1 MKIMARLR
9 LTLLLLFAC
18 SPLLVA
24 QQAKDA
30 GEMFGNYS
38 RLLSAEKVY
47 LHTDKDVYCAT
58 DTIWISGYVEN
69 ASYASEFAESNYI
82 YVELLC
88 DLPLKDV
95 GSWSSTTGSHYDV
108 VERKKLRRF
117 GNTFSGY
124 IVVPEMSNT
133 SRATLR
139 GYTYW
144 MLNSPVEYMFYKELE
159 IANPM
164 KDGFISSLK
173 DAKISS
179 EDTYILFGAV
189 PPQKKREGKKVAA
202 ADYDIQFL
210 PESGNYVAGIDATIF
225 IKGTGADGKGE
236 LLKGSISTQS
246 GKHLASF
253 VTDSLGFGKVAIR
266 NLPGGL
272 LVATVTN
279 AAGVPKRVQL
289 PASLDKGVTING
301 AVMAGSNGD
310 GEGKMQFRIRLS
322 GGLAARGLV
331 VVLHNG
337 SEIYSRKEIMQQDML
352 FSLPLKG
359 LDAGIHAVTVV
370 DRKGNVYAERP
381 FVVLPHW
388 EEQMKIAVEKGAY
401 GKREKVTVNV
411 SLPQN
416 MLDSCRNFSVS
427 VTDMGITGNVERTTI
442 ESYMLLK
449 SELKGYIEDIE
460 YYFNRNVP
468 YAMRMARADLLM
480 QTQGWRYYD
489 TEDILKGETAAPVF
503 GREYVQTIAGKVM
516 GVFGLSKNPFVT
528 FYAPSINF
536 SAMGQLDS
544 GYFVLKDVDFPEHTR
559 FIVSA
564 TGKNGKSI
572 SHTPIL
578 QNDYFAPLYKYPLQ
592 KGEVTYTPQ
601 YKEIVEKKYYNS
613 GDGGHSMAFTLDPVV
628 VTTQLITPKNSPSPI
643 PNRPIKR
650 SSYRDAMAM
659 RPYLNGYDL
668 ASYVV
673 ATFTGVR
680 HSPGGDALLG
690 NTGFRSWRMVELY
703 MNGIYI
709 PANEVM
715 HTHLLHM
722 PLSEVESLI
731 FLGGLDA
738 GAYQP
743 VHLHRSQYPS
753 PVLMI
758 NTYSGGRGHKVN
770 PNVVSAIPAGWQ
782 KPAKFYSPKY
792 DYTSKWKGEDNRI
805 TLYWNP
811 SLEVDRNGKATFTF
825 YTSDSNSNYRIEV
838 EGRSAAGKYH
848 SAEKIVGRKK

>member
-1 MKIMARLR
+1 MKIMARLK
-9 LTLLLLFAC
+9 LTVLLLLAC

-95 GSWSSTTGSHYDV
+95 GSWSSVAKSHYDV
-108 VERKKLRRF
+108 VERKKLRRI

-189 PPQKKREGKKVAA
+189 PPQQKKESKKVVA

-210 PESGNYVAGIDATIF
+210 PESGNYVAGTDATIF
-225 IKGTGADGKGE
+225 IKGMGADGKGE
-236 LLKGSISTQS
+236 LLKGAISTQS

-253 VTDSLGFGKVAIR
+253 VTDSLGFGKVTIR
-266 NLPGGL
+266 NLPAGVL
-272 LVATVTN
+272 TAAVMN

-289 PASLDKGVTING
+289 PASLAKGVTVNG
-301 AVMAGSNGD
+301 TVSAGANGD
-310 GEGKMQFRIRLS
+310 GKMQFRIKSS
-322 GGLAARGLV
+322 GELAARGLV
-331 VVLHNG
+331 AVLHNG
-337 SEIYSRKEIMQQDML
+337 SEIYSRMEIRQQDML

-370 DRKGNVYAERP
+370 DSKGNVYAERP
-381 FVVLPHW
+381 FVVLPQE
-388 EEQMKIAVEKGAY
+388 EEQMKIAVEKSAY

-489 TEDILKGETAAPVF
+489 TEDILKGETTAPVF
-503 GREYVQTIAGKVM
+503 GKEYIQTIAGKVM

-544 GYFVLKDVDFPEHTR
+544 GYFVLKDVDFPEQTR

-578 QNDYFAPLYKYPLQ
+578 QNDCFAPLYRYPLQ
-592 KGEVTYTPQ
+592 KGEVTYTQQ

-613 GDGGHSMAFTLDPVV
+613 GDGGYSMAFTLDPVV

-650 SSYRDAMAM
+650 SSYRDALAM

-680 HSPGGDALLG
+680 HSPGADALLG

-715 HTHLLHM
+715 STHLLHM

-758 NTYSGGRGHKVN
+758 NTRSGSRGHRVN
-770 PNVVSAIPAGWQ
+770 PNVVSASPIGWQ

-792 DYTSKWKGEDNRI
+792 DYTNKWKGEDNRI
-805 TLYWNP
+805 TLYWSP
-811 SLEVDRNGKATFTF
+811 SLEVDRNGKATFSF

>member
-1 MKIMARLR
+1 MARLKF
-9 LTLLLLFAC
+9 TLLIMFAC
-18 SPLLVA
+18 STMVQA

-30 GEMFGNYS
+30 REMFGNYS
-38 RLLSAEKVY
+38 RLLSPEKVY
-47 LHTDKDVYCAT
+47 LHTDKDVYFAT

-82 YVELLC
+82 YVELMC

-95 GSWSSTTGSHYDV
+95 GSWRDVTKSQYDV
-108 VERKKLRRF
+108 VERKKLRRI

-133 SRATLR
+133 SRVTLR

-164 KDGFISSLK
+164 KDSFISSLS
-173 DAKISS
+173 DAKITS
-179 EDTYILFGAV
+179 EDTYILFGTV
-189 PPQKKREGKKVAA
+189 PPKKKQEEKEVA

-210 PESGNYVAGIDATIF
+210 PESGNYVAGSDAVIF
-225 IKGTGADGKGE
+225 IKGTAPDGKGE
-236 LLKGSISTQS
+236 LLKGSISTQG
-246 GKHLASF
+246 GKHLVSF
-253 VTDSLGFGKVAIR
+253 VTDSLGFGKVTIS
-266 NLPGGL
+266 NLPAGAL
-272 LVATVTN
+272 EATVTN
-279 AAGVPKRVQL
+279 AAGGSKRVQL
-289 PASLDKGVTING
+289 PPSLGKGVTING
-301 AVMAGSNGD
+301 TLSVAANGGD
-310 GEGKMQFRIRLS
+310 GGKMQFRIKSS
-322 GGLAARGLV
+322 GGLAAKGLAA
-331 VVLHNG
+331 VLHNG
-337 SEIYSRKEIMQQDML
+337 SEIYSRMEIKGQDML

-359 LDAGIHAVTVV
+359 LGAGIHMVTVV
-370 DRKGNVYAERP
+370 DRYGNVYSERP
-381 FVVLPHW
+381 FVVLPQ
-388 EEQMKIAVEKGAY
+388 EKEQMKIAVEKREY

-411 SLPQN
+411 SLPHN

-427 VTDMGITGNVERTTI
+427 VTDMGITGNHERTTI

-449 SELKGYIEDIE
+449 SELRGYIEDID

-468 YAMRMARADLLM
+468 YAQRMARADLLM
-480 QTQGWRYYD
+480 QTQGWRYYNM
-489 TEDILKGETAAPVF
+489 EDILKGETAAPVF
-503 GREYVQTIAGKVM
+503 GREYIQTIAGKVM
-516 GVFGLSKNPFVT
+516 GVFGISKNPFVT

-564 TGKNGKSI
+564 TGKNGKNM

-578 QNDYFAPLYKYPLQ
+578 QKDYFAPLHRYPMQ
-592 KGEVTYTPQ
+592 GGKVTYTPHFR
-601 YKEIVEKKYYNS
+601 EIVEKKYYNS
-613 GDGGHSMAFTLDPVV
+613 GEGGHSMAFTLDPVV

-650 SSYRDAMAM
+650 SSYRDALAM
-659 RPYLNGYDL
+659 KPYLQGYDL

-680 HSPGGDALLG
+680 HTPGGDALVG
-690 NTGFRSWRMVELY
+690 NTGFRSWRTVELY

-715 HTHLLHM
+715 NTHLLHM

-738 GAYQP
+738 GPYQP
-743 VHLHRSQYPS
+743 VHLHKSQYPS

-758 NTYSGGRGHKVN
+758 NTCSGGRGHRVR
-770 PNVVSAIPAGWQ
+770 PNVVSASPIGWQ

-792 DYTSKWKGEDNRI
+792 DYTNKWKGEDNRI
-805 TLYWNP
+805 TLYWSP
-811 SLEVDRNGKATFTF
+811 SLEVDKHGKACFTF
-825 YTSDSNSNYRIEV
+825 YTTDSNSKYRIEI

-848 SAEKIVGRKK
+848 SAEKIVERKK

>member
-1 MKIMARLR
+1 MESTARLKFTF
-9 LTLLLLFAC
+9 LFLFAC
-18 SPLLVA
+18 STLLVA
-24 QQAKDA
+24 QQTRNAK
-30 GEMFGNYS
+30 EMFGNYS
-38 RLLSAEKVY
+38 RLLSPEKVY

-69 ASYASEFAESNYI
+69 ASYAGEFSESNYI

-95 GSWSSTTGSHYDV
+95 GSWSNKTEIQYDV

-133 SRATLR
+133 SRAILR

-144 MLNSPVEYMFYKELE
+144 MLNSPAEYMFYKELE
-159 IANPM
+159 ITNPM
-164 KDGFISSLK
+164 KDGFISALG
-173 DAKISS
+173 DAKIKS
-179 EDTYILFGAV
+179 EDAYILFGAL
-189 PPQKKREGKKVAA
+189 PPQKKQEEKRVA

-210 PESGNYVAGIDATIF
+210 PESGNYIVGADATIF
-225 IKGTGADGKGE
+225 IKGTGVNGKGE
-236 LLKGSISTQS
+236 IVKGSVSTQG

-253 VTDSLGFGKVAIR
+253 VTDSLGFGKVTIKDLPAGVLIANAV
-266 NLPGGL
+266 NLS
-272 LVATVTN
+272 
-279 AAGVPKRVQL
+279 GVPKRVQL
-289 PASLDKGVTING
+289 PASLAKGVAING
-301 AVMAGSNGD
+301 TVSVAANGGSD
-310 GEGKMQFRIRLS
+310 GKVSFRIISS
-322 GGLAARGLV
+322 GGLAASGLAA
-331 VVLHNG
+331 VLHNG
-337 SEIYSRKEIMQQDML
+337 SEIYSQMEIVRQDML
-352 FSLPLKG
+352 LSLPLKG

-370 DRKGNVYAERP
+370 DRMGNVYSERP
-381 FVVLPHW
+381 FVVLPQD

-411 SLPQN
+411 ELPQN
-416 MLDSCRNFSVS
+416 MLESCSNFSVS
-427 VTDMGITGNVERTTI
+427 VTDMGMTGNVEKTTI

-449 SELKGYIEDIE
+449 SELKGYIEDID
-460 YYFNRNVP
+460 YYFNRKIP
-468 YAMRMARADLLM
+468 YAQRMARADLLM
-480 QTQGWRYYD
+480 QTQGWRYYN
-489 TEDILKGETAAPVF
+489 TEDIFKGETIAPVF
-503 GREYVQTIAGKVM
+503 GKEYIQTIAGKVM
-516 GVFGLSKNPFVT
+516 GVFGISRNAFVT
-528 FYAPSINF
+528 FCAPSISF

-544 GYFVLKDVDFPEHTR
+544 GYFVLKDVDFPENTR

-564 TGKNGKSI
+564 TGKNGKNI

-578 QNDYFAPLYKYPLQ
+578 QKDYFAPLYRYPAR
-592 KGEVTYTPQ
+592 KEKVTYTPQ
-601 YKEIVEKKYYNS
+601 YREIVEKKYYS
-613 GDGGHSMAFTLDPVV
+613 SEDGGHSMAFTLDPVV

-650 SSYRDAMAM
+650 SSYRDALAM

-680 HSPGGDALLG
+680 HNPTGEALVG

-709 PANEVM
+709 PANEVIN
-715 HTHLLHM
+715 THLLHM

-738 GAYQP
+738 GPFQP
-743 VHLHRSQYPS
+743 VHLHQSQYPS

-758 NTYSGGRGHKVN
+758 NTYSGVRGNDIN
-770 PNVVSAIPAGWQ
+770 PNVVAASPLGWQ
-782 KPAKFYSPKY
+782 KPSKFYSPKY
-792 DYTSKWKGEDNRI
+792 DYMNKGKGEDRRI
-805 TLYWNP
+805 TLYWSP
-811 SLEVDRNGKATFTF
+811 SLEVDKNGKATFTF
-825 YTSDSNSNYRIEV
+825 YTSDSDTNYRIEV
-838 EGRSAAGKYH
+838 EGRSATGKYH